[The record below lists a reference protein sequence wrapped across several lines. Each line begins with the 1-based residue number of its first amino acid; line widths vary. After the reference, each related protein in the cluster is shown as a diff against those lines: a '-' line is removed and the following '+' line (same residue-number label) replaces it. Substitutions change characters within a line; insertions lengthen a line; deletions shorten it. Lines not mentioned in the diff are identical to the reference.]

1 MIAKL
6 LALLDDAGQ
15 AIPDALWEAAT
26 VLTPYAVET
35 RYPGE
40 AEPVT
45 EEEYRQAVALTEK
58 IVRWAEKIIATK
70 QE

>member
-35 RYPGE
+35 RYPGVTGS
-40 AEPVT
+40 VT
-45 EEEYRQAVALTEK
+45 EDEYRQAVALAEK
-58 IVRWAEKIIATK
+58 VVQWAEKILTTE